1 MNKEEEYTSE
11 SENDEDYCIDGENV
25 DSGSDDDSGNNDAES
40 ENYDSDDKPSKS
52 TKNQKKHISSNVYE
66 SESAIPRKT
75 RQGDR
80 NKNDRINME
89 KDELESDEETDKSR
103 SNALWADFLSDVG
116 TEKQIQHKTKSVETP
131 VEPTDDTKI
140 SSKKLTPA
148 INHREDTSKCLNT
161 IFDVEKSKDSTNAKE
176 NQQQPAA
183 TSSKCFPRVSKRPQ
197 IGSGVGSFLNQ
208 LGKKKKLSVL
218 EKSQMDWKTFKTDEG
233 INEQLSTHNKGKD
246 GYLERQDFLQ
256 RTDLRQFEIEKNL
269 RQTRRQN

>member
-25 DSGSDDDSGNNDAES
+25 DSGSDDDSINNDADS

-66 SESAIPRKT
+66 SESSIPRKT
-75 RQGDR
+75 RQADR

-140 SSKKLTPA
+140 ASKKLTPA
-148 INHREDTSKCLNT
+148 IIPREDTSKCLNT

-176 NQQQPAA
+176 NQQQPVA
-183 TSSKCFPRVSKRPQ
+183 TSSKCFSRVSKRPQ